1 MTFEISNSAPMTSF
15 ESSPAGAQNSGLFD
29 SPELDVMVKRV
40 AVILTGVR
48 EESFGVFGNFTCS
61 SCKELVEVVH
71 EMLDNKI
78 SFDIIAEVVA
88 LGCSIAKIEHKN
100 VCNGIAKTFKV
111 SVIHRA

>member
-1 MTFEISNSAPMTSF
+1 MTSF
-15 ESSPAGAQNSGLFD
+15 ESSPAGAQNSGLLD

-40 AVILTGVR
+40 AVILHGCPRGVLWCVWKLH
-48 EESFGVFGNFTCS
+48 G
-61 SCKELVEVVH
+61 KELVEVMH

-111 SVIHRA
+111 GVIQNLKIMHPIPIP